1 MSNTTDEVELS
12 DQNFEDA
19 VASVQVL
26 DKDSDQNDSLSK
38 RADNADL
45 LSSYFSSIRK
55 YPLLSSEQETE
66 VGKKARAGD
75 RRSIDLMITS
85 NLRLVVK
92 IAKNYRARGV
102 PLLDLIEEG
111 NLGLIHAVQKF
122 EPDRGFRFFLF
133 FFWWIRQ
140 AIEQAIMCQSR
151 LVRLPVH
158 VIKEINILLK
168 IKRSLQEKD
177 ITKPVSIQD
186 IADIS
191 GKDPDQVRNLLSL
204 LEGTTPLDV
213 SVRGSEDDKEV
224 SLLDVVPDTKLETPF
239 ENVDKREI
247 VEIVR
252 NWFNSLPEKQQMVVL
267 YRFGLN
273 DEEVLTLEDVGQ
285 KINLTRERVRQIQ
298 SEVLKSLRKTFESY
312 GIDKSTISI
321 PHGN

>member
-1 MSNTTDEVELS
+1 
-12 DQNFEDA
+12 
-19 VASVQVL
+19 
-26 DKDSDQNDSLSK
+26 
-38 RADNADL
+38 
-45 LSSYFSSIRK
+45 
-55 YPLLSSEQETE
+55 
-66 VGKKARAGD
+66 
-75 RRSIDLMITS
+75 
-85 NLRLVVK
+85 
-92 IAKNYRARGV
+92 
-102 PLLDLIEEG
+102 
-111 NLGLIHAVQKF
+111 
-122 EPDRGFRFFLF
+122 
-133 FFWWIRQ
+133 
-140 AIEQAIMCQSR
+140 MCQSR